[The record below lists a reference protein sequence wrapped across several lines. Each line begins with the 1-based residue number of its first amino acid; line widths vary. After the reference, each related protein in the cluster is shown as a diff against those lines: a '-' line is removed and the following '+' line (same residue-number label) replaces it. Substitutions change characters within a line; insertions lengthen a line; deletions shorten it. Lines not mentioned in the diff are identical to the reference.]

1 MKKQKNVSLKV
12 YPNRIK
18 QNKTT
23 GNCPVYLKLTY
34 NGQKVETRLDASL
47 DLTSSELSL
56 WDEMLMR
63 VRIKDS
69 TLNNYI
75 HVVEQKFSAYNIEHN
90 YQLRH
95 PLKSLLDTILGREEL
110 LVNKTTIHSFCKS
123 YIDKNVNLSNEITK
137 GTKTNYHKAFNH
149 FSNFLSSHKLM
160 DCAISDF
167 KYNHAVDFKLYMW
180 KIHAN

>member
-34 NGQKVETRLDASL
+34 SGQKVETRLDASL
-47 DLTSSELSL
+47 DLTSSELHL

-63 VRIKDS
+63 VRTKDS

-75 HVVEQKFSAYNIEHN
+75 HVVEQKFVAYKSNLLTRVMKIIGYRLTLACHN
-90 YQLRH
+90 HRLRRHRQL
-95 PLKSLLDTILGREEL
+95 
-110 LVNKTTIHSFCKS
+110 
-123 YIDKNVNLSNEITK
+123 
-137 GTKTNYHKAFNH
+137 
-149 FSNFLSSHKLM
+149 
-160 DCAISDF
+160 
-167 KYNHAVDFKLYMW
+167 
-180 KIHAN
+180 